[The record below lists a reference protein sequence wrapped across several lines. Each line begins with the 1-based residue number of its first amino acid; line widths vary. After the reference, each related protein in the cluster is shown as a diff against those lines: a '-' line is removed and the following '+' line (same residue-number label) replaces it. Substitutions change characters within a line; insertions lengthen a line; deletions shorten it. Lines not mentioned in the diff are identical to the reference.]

1 MALDRKGTPEMKN
14 RRVGVLLGGLS
25 SERQVSLESGQAVVN
40 ALIARGYDAHHV
52 FVDRDIDLVLRHES
66 IEVAFLALHGRYGE
80 DGCIQGMLEMLGIPY
95 TGSDVLSSALA
106 MNKLRAKQIFRLNNL
121 PTPPSYATPS
131 DLEPDEVLARHGDFG
146 FPVVVKPVGEGSSV
160 GVFLCETKD
169 ELLAAVEA
177 ASAFDGQLLVERFSD
192 GQEISVAVLGD
203 RALGAVEIET
213 RRPFYDYAAK
223 YCSAG
228 ETSYVLP
235 PRLGPERYRGVL
247 HQAVMAHRALGC
259 SGATRVDLIV
269 SPTGNEYLLEVNTL
283 PGMTPHSLLPK
294 IALAAGLSFEDL
306 CEAILLGARLHTAS
320 AGRRDRRILQRPFAG
335 EERRETGASEAH

>member
-1 MALDRKGTPEMKN
+1 MTSKEPTMKS
-14 RRVGVLLGGLS
+14 RRIGVLMGGLS
-25 SERQVSLESGQAVVN
+25 SERQVSLETGQAVHT
-40 ALIARGYDAHHV
+40 ALIARGYDAHHI
-52 FVDRDIDLVLRHES
+52 FVDRDIDMVLRHEH
-66 IEVAFLALHGRYGE
+66 IDIAFIALHGRYGE
-80 DGCIQGMLEMLGIPY
+80 DGCVQGMLEMMGIPY
-95 TGSDVLSSALA
+95 TGSDVLASAMA
-106 MNKLRAKQIFRLNNL
+106 MNKLRAKQMFRLSNL
-121 PTPPSYATPS
+121 PTAPYYAAPS
-131 DLEPDEVLARHGDFG
+131 DLDADEILARHGDFG

-160 GVFLCETKD
+160 GVALVETAD
-169 ELLAAVEA
+169 ELVAATEA
-177 ASAFDGQLLVERFSD
+177 ASCFDGQLLVERFID

-203 RALGAVEIET
+203 RALGAIEIET
-213 RRPFYDYAAK
+213 RRELYDYAAK
-223 YCSAG
+223 YGSSG

-320 AGRRDRRILQRPFAG
+320 AGRRDRRIVQRPFAG